1 MSNFNQFCRKYVAA
15 SVLVLVLACSTF
27 AGEIPYPGV
36 TNPPPSS
43 ATGDMQYPGVTS
55 SSATTS
61 GETQFPGV
69 ADDTWTE
76 TALNLLQG
84 VLSLF

>member
-1 MSNFNQFCRKYVAA
+1 MRHFGQFCCKCVATFI
-15 SVLVLVLACSTF
+15 LVLALASPIF
-27 AGEIPYPGV
+27 AGEIPFPGV
-36 TNPPPSS
+36 TNPPPAS
-43 ATGDMQYPGVTS
+43 ATGDMPLPGVTS

-61 GETQFPGV
+61 GDIPYPGV

-84 VLSLF
+84 VMSLF